1 MSHPCKSCVA
11 LFVAI
16 VTCSAVVPAG
26 AGPLSIRLKSD
37 AKSDAFEVVGLTPAM
52 LASLRTT
59 GKFPEACA
67 KVFTVHVETTSST
80 DRRNQPPLLGTYEL
94 RKDALVFKPRFPLR
108 PGLHYRARFV
118 ASALRN
124 QAGAGQ
130 DDVSRVFE
138 IPTHRATV
146 PTLVQAVY
154 PSANRL
160 PENQLK
166 FYIHFSAPM
175 SRGDAYRHVHL
186 LDASGK
192 PIPFAFL
199 ELDEELW
206 DRDHKRF
213 TLFFDPGRIKRG
225 LKPREEFGPALEDGK
240 SYALVI
246 DQAWPDADGQPMK
259 EAYCKEFRVGP
270 PDDQPPDPKTWKMEL
285 PSASGRK
292 PVVVTFPKPM
302 DHALLGRMLRVTDS
316 TGSKLEGSTAIG
328 NEEQQWS
335 FQPQHPW
342 SDGHYEL
349 IVDTALED
357 LAGNSIGHPF
367 EIDVFHPVQSHAKAK
382 TLAIPIEIRKRP
394 R

>member
-1 MSHPCKSCVA
+1 
-11 LFVAI
+11 
-16 VTCSAVVPAG
+16 VTCSAVATAG
-26 AGPLSIRLKSD
+26 AGPLSIRLKSV
-37 AKSDAFEVVGLTPAM
+37 AKLDVFEVVGLTPAM

-59 GKFPEACA
+59 GKFPESCA
-67 KVFTVHVETTSST
+67 KVFTVYVETTSST
-80 DRRNQPPLLGTYEL
+80 DRSNQPPLLGTYEL
-94 RKDALVFKPRFPLR
+94 RKDALMFKPRFPLR

-118 ASALRN
+118 ASALRD
-124 QAGAGQ
+124 QAGASQ

-138 IPTHRATV
+138 IPAHHATV

-154 PSANRL
+154 PSASCL

-192 PIPFAFL
+192 SIPFAFL

-240 SYALVI
+240 SYTLVI

-259 EAYCKEFRVGP
+259 EAYRKEFRVGP

-316 TGSKLEGSTAIG
+316 TGSKLEGSTAIS

-357 LAGNSIGHPF
+357 LAGNSIGQPF